1 MKRSLKM
8 LLTMLFATVFLVS
21 FALGT
26 NAAWSYRW
34 LIEPNP
40 LYRSFDSVTEDFA
53 VFFGGESYF
62 YKRGVVRLSDKKE
75 IVPAEYN
82 DIRLLANG
90 HFALGKNITPGR
102 APGPGEWGVCT
113 ADGTVVVPFDYIYG
127 FTALGDKYLVAQNAD
142 RKYGVIDYAGNV
154 VLPFEYDYLMPKHY
168 PCADSALYET
178 HDDSP
183 LFARKSEK
191 YGLIDLSGKILI
203 PFEYASLS
211 QNYGNPQI
219 GLISAAVPRENGYF
233 EGLIDYAGNVV
244 FSFDYAHNYF
254 ISDNVLIVYQ
264 SDSSGQ
270 RYGMVDTSGNILLP
284 LEYDNLSLFYGMYP
298 SDKLKRSELVQAVS
312 HGKTGVFDLAGKP
325 VVPIAYGAVNLFD
338 NDRILVEKD
347 GKWGMIDRAGNV
359 LLPFDYDYLERL
371 SDTLLQA
378 KKGDL
383 FAAIR
388 PDGTEVTPY
397 EFTNFRYSYQ
407 DGFIVGCKGISMYGV
422 LDADGNTCIPY
433 VYDDIY
439 AADSVNLSEKPLW
452 KVQQGENWLLL
463 DADGKEIFRRPCSDL
478 QYNAKLGLCSV
489 ITENGAGILKI
500 SYSKPVSYRRIVT
513 VSTDTS
519 NVRLTLGDTSAF
531 VNAEAK
537 TLDTPP
543 FLRGD
548 RTFVPVR
555 FLAESLGAEVFWD
568 DSTKTASFV
577 KNGTTVRLIIGQNTA
592 YVNSEPRTLDAT
604 IFLENDRTYAPL
616 RFVAETLGAAVEYKE
631 EALTE

>member
-1 MKRSLKM
+1 MKYSLKT
-8 LLTMLFATVFLVS
+8 LFAALFATVFLTALAVS
-21 FALGT
+21 AD
-26 NAAWSYRW
+26 AAWSYQW
-34 LIEPNP
+34 LLEPNGSYQTLQP
-40 LYRSFDSVTEDFA
+40 LSDDIAEFY
-53 VFFGGESYF
+53 GGETV
-62 YKRGVVRLSDKKE
+62 YKYGLVRLSDGKI
-75 IVPAEYN
+75 IVSAEYD
-82 DIRLLANG
+82 DIRALADG
-90 HFALGKNITPGR
+90 HFALGKDIKPGKTQ
-102 APGPGEWGVCT
+102 GPGTWGVCDAGGAVT
-113 ADGTVVVPFDYIYG
+113 VPFNYIYG
-127 FTALGDKYLVAQNAD
+127 FTALGDKYLIAENAEY
-142 RKYGVIDYAGNV
+142 KFGVIDYAGNV
-154 VLPFEYDYLMPKHY
+154 VLPFEYDYLTPKYY
-168 PCADSALYET
+168 PCTDSALYET

-183 LFARKSEK
+183 LFAKKGEK
-191 YGLIDLSGKILI
+191 YGLIDLNGDILV
-203 PFEYASLS
+203 PFGYDNLAQDFSCPEKELIYAANDS
-211 QNYGNPQI
+211 
-219 GLISAAVPRENGYF
+219 ENGSV

-244 FSFDYAHNYF
+244 VPPAYSHLYF
-254 ISDNVLIVYQ
+254 IADNVLIVYN
-264 SDSSGQ
+264 SDSSGA
-270 RYGMVDTSGNILLP
+270 RYGMIDTSGNILLP
-284 LEYDNLSLFYGMYP
+284 LEYDNLSLFYAMYP
-298 SDKLKRSELVQAVS
+298 SDKLKRSELVQAVL

-325 VVPIAYGAVNLFD
+325 VLPVEYGAVNYFD

-422 LDADGNTCIPY
+422 LDADGNTCIPF

-452 KVQQGENWLLL
+452 KVQQGKNWLLL
-463 DADGKEIFRRPCSDL
+463 DADGKEIFRHPCSGL

-513 VSTDTS
+513 VSTDTT
-519 NVRLTLGDTSAF
+519 NIRLTLGDTAAF
-531 VNAEAK
+531 VNEETK

-543 FLRGD
+543 FLRDD

-555 FLAESLGAEVFWD
+555 FLAESLGAEVFWED
-568 DSTKTASFV
+568 ETRTAVFV
-577 KNGTTVRLIIGQNTA
+577 KDGTTVRLTVGTSTA
-592 YVNSEPRTLDAT
+592 YVNGEPRTLDAT
-604 IFLENDRTYAPL
+604 VFLENDRTYAPL
-616 RFVAETLGAAVEYKE
+616 RFVAEALGAAVEYKE

>member
-1 MKRSLKM
+1 MKYSLKT
-8 LLTMLFATVFLVS
+8 LFAALFATVFLT
-21 FALGT
+21 ALAGSAD
-26 NAAWSYRW
+26 AAWSYQW
-34 LIEPNP
+34 LLEPNGSYQTLQP
-40 LYRSFDSVTEDFA
+40 LSDDIAEFY
-53 VFFGGESYF
+53 GGETV
-62 YKRGVVRLSDKKE
+62 YKYGLVRLSDGKI
-75 IVPAEYN
+75 IVSAEYD
-82 DIRLLANG
+82 DIRALADG
-90 HFALGKNITPGR
+90 HFALGKDIKPGKTQ
-102 APGPGEWGVCT
+102 GPGTWGVCDAGGAVT
-113 ADGTVVVPFDYIYG
+113 VPFNYIYG
-127 FTALGDKYLVAQNAD
+127 FTALGDKYLIAENAEY
-142 RKYGVIDYAGNV
+142 KFGVIDYAGNV
-154 VLPFEYDYLMPKHY
+154 VLPFEYDYLTPKYY
-168 PCADSALYET
+168 PCTDSALYET

-183 LFARKSEK
+183 LFAKKGEK
-191 YGLIDLSGKILI
+191 YGLIDLNGDILV
-203 PFEYASLS
+203 PFGYDNLAQDFSCPEKELIYAANDS
-211 QNYGNPQI
+211 
-219 GLISAAVPRENGYF
+219 ENGSV

-244 FSFDYAHNYF
+244 VPPAYSHLYF
-254 ISDNVLIVYQ
+254 IADNVLIVYN
-264 SDSSGQ
+264 SDSSGA
-270 RYGMVDTSGNILLP
+270 RYGMIDTSGNILLP
-284 LEYDNLSLFYGMYP
+284 LEYDNLSLFYAMYP
-298 SDKLKRSELVQAVS
+298 SDKLKRSELVQAVL

-325 VVPIAYGAVNLFD
+325 VLPVEYGAVNYFD

-422 LDADGNTCIPY
+422 LDADGNTCIPF

-452 KVQQGENWLLL
+452 KVQQGKNWLLL
-463 DADGKEIFRRPCSDL
+463 DADGKEIFRHPCSGL

-513 VSTDTS
+513 VSTDTT
-519 NVRLTLGDTSAF
+519 NIRLTLGDTAAF
-531 VNAEAK
+531 VNEETK

-543 FLRGD
+543 FLRDD

-555 FLAESLGAEVFWD
+555 FLAESLGAEVFWED
-568 DSTKTASFV
+568 ETRTAVFV
-577 KNGTTVRLIIGQNTA
+577 KDGTTVRLTVGTSTA
-592 YVNSEPRTLDAT
+592 YVNGEPRTLDAT
-604 IFLENDRTYAPL
+604 VFLENDRTYAPL
-616 RFVAETLGAAVEYKE
+616 RFVAEALGAAVEYKE

>member
-8 LLTMLFATVFLVS
+8 LFAALFATVLLAS
-21 FALGT
+21 FAIGAD
-26 NAAWSYRW
+26 AAWSYQW

-40 LYRSFDSVTEDFA
+40 AYRSLDPVSENLAIFY
-53 VFFGGESYF
+53 GGESFF
-62 YKRGVVRLSDKKE
+62 YKRGIVRLSDKKE

-102 APGPGEWGVCT
+102 TLGPGEWGVCN

-142 RKYGVIDYAGNV
+142 RKFGVIDYAGNV
-154 VLPFEYDYLMPKHY
+154 VLPLEYDYLTPKYY
-168 PCADSALYET
+168 PCTNSALYET

-183 LFARKSEK
+183 LFAKKGEK

-244 FSFDYAHNYF
+244 FSFDYAHVYF

-284 LEYDNLSLFYGMYP
+284 LEYDNLYLFYAMYP

-325 VVPIAYGAVNLFD
+325 VVPIAYGALNLFD

-422 LDADGNTCIPY
+422 LDADGNTCIPF

-513 VSTDTS
+513 VSTDTT
-519 NVRLTLGDTSAF
+519 NIRLTLGDVSAL
-531 VNAEAK
+531 VNAETK

-543 FLRGD
+543 FLRDD

-577 KNGTTVRLIIGQNTA
+577 KNGTTVRLTIGANTA
-592 YVNSEPRTLDAT
+592 YVNDEPRTLDAT

-616 RFVAETLGAAVEYKE
+616 RFVAETLGAAVEYRE
-631 EALTE
+631 N

>member
-1 MKRSLKM
+1 MKYSLKT
-8 LLTMLFATVFLVS
+8 LFAALFATVFLTALAVS
-21 FALGT
+21 AD
-26 NAAWSYRW
+26 AAWSYQW
-34 LIEPNP
+34 FIEPNP
-40 LYRSFDSVTEDFA
+40 AYRSLDPVSENLAIFY
-53 VFFGGESYF
+53 GGESFF
-62 YKRGVVRLSDKKE
+62 YKRGIVRLSDKKE
-75 IVPAEYN
+75 IVPAEYDN
-82 DIRLLANG
+82 IRALADG
-90 HFALGKNITPGR
+90 HFALGKDIKPGKTQ
-102 APGPGEWGVCT
+102 GPGTWGVCDAGGAVT
-113 ADGTVVVPFDYIYG
+113 VPFNYIYG
-127 FTALGDKYLVAQNAD
+127 FTALGDKYLVAQNTD
-142 RKYGVIDYAGNV
+142 RKFGVIDYAGNV
-154 VLPFEYDYLMPKHY
+154 VLPFEYDYLTPKYY
-168 PCADSALYET
+168 PCTDSALYET

-183 LFARKSEK
+183 LFAKKGEK
-191 YGLIDLSGKILI
+191 YGLIDRAGSILI
-203 PFEYASLS
+203 PFVYDHLAQDFSRPEKE
-211 QNYGNPQI
+211 
-219 GLISAAVPRENGYF
+219 LIYVANDSENGSV
-233 EGLIDYAGNVV
+233 EGYIDYAGNVV
-244 FSFDYAHNYF
+244 VPPAYSHLYF
-254 ISDNVLIVYQ
+254 IADNVLIVYN

-284 LEYDNLSLFYGMYP
+284 LEYDNLSLFYAMYP

-347 GKWGMIDRAGNV
+347 GKWGMTDRAGNT
-359 LLPFDYDYLERL
+359 LLSFDYDYLERL

-378 KKGDL
+378 KKGEF
-383 FAAIR
+383 FAVIR

-422 LDADGNTCIPY
+422 LDADGNTCIPFF
-433 VYDDIY
+433 YDDIY

-452 KVQQGENWLLL
+452 KVQQGKNWLLL
-463 DADGKEIFRRPCSDL
+463 DADGKEIFRHPCSGL

-513 VSTDTS
+513 VSTDTT
-519 NVRLTLGDTSAF
+519 NIRLTLGDTAAF

-543 FLRGD
+543 FLRDD

-555 FLAESLGAEVFWD
+555 FLAESLGAEVFWED
-568 DSTKTASFV
+568 ETRTAVFV
-577 KNGTTVRLIIGQNTA
+577 KDGTTVRLTVGTSTA
-592 YVNSEPRTLDAT
+592 YVNGEPRTLDAT
-604 IFLENDRTYAPL
+604 VFLENDRTYAPL
-616 RFVAETLGAAVEYKE
+616 RFVAEALGAAVEYKE

>member
-1 MKRSLKM
+1 MSQNSTAAKRF
-8 LLTMLFATVFLVS
+8 TRINT
-21 FALGT
+21 ALCACRT
-26 NAAWSYRW
+26 
-34 LIEPNP
+34 
-40 LYRSFDSVTEDFA
+40 
-53 VFFGGESYF
+53 
-62 YKRGVVRLSDKKE
+62 KKG
-75 IVPAEYN
+75 IVPAEY
-82 DIRLLANG
+82 DDLRALADG
-90 HFALGKNITPGR
+90 FFALGRDTRIGGR
-102 APGPGEWGVCT
+102 VAGPGKWSVCDT
-113 ADGTVVVPFDYIYG
+113 NGTVVVPPKYIYG
-127 FTALGDKYLVAQNAD
+127 FTMLGDKYLIAENTD
-142 RKYGVIDYAGNV
+142 RKFGVIDY
-154 VLPFEYDYLMPKHY
+154 
-168 PCADSALYET
+168 
-178 HDDSP
+178 
-183 LFARKSEK
+183 
-191 YGLIDLSGKILI
+191 
-203 PFEYASLS
+203 
-211 QNYGNPQI
+211 
-219 GLISAAVPRENGYF
+219 
-233 EGLIDYAGNVV
+233 
-244 FSFDYAHNYF
+244 
-254 ISDNVLIVYQ
+254 
-264 SDSSGQ
+264 
-270 RYGMVDTSGNILLP
+270 
-284 LEYDNLSLFYGMYP
+284 
-298 SDKLKRSELVQAVS
+298 
-312 HGKTGVFDLAGKP
+312 
-325 VVPIAYGAVNLFD
+325 
-338 NDRILVEKD
+338 
-347 GKWGMIDRAGNV
+347 AGNV

-422 LDADGNTCIPY
+422 LDADGNTCIPF

-452 KVQQGENWLLL
+452 TVQQGENWLLL
-463 DADGKEIFRRPCSDL
+463 DADGKEIFRRPCSGL

-489 ITENGAGILKI
+489 VTENGAGVLKI

-513 VSTDTS
+513 VSTDTT
-519 NVRLTLGDTSAF
+519 NIRLTLGDTATL
-531 VNAEAK
+531 VNDAIK

-543 FLRGD
+543 FLLGD

-592 YVNSEPRTLDAT
+592 YVNDESRTLDAT

>member
-1 MKRSLKM
+1 MKYSLKT
-8 LLTMLFATVFLVS
+8 LFAALFATVFLT
-21 FALGT
+21 ALAGSAD
-26 NAAWSYRW
+26 AAWSYQW
-34 LIEPNP
+34 FIEPNP
-40 LYRSFDSVTEDFA
+40 AYRSLDPVSENLAIFY
-53 VFFGGESYF
+53 GGESFF
-62 YKRGVVRLSDKKE
+62 YKRGIVRLSDKKE

-102 APGPGEWGVCT
+102 TLGPGEWGVCT

-154 VLPFEYDYLMPKHY
+154 VLPFEYDYLKPKYY
-168 PCADSALYET
+168 PCADSALHET
-178 HDDSP
+178 HNDSP
-183 LFARKSEK
+183 LFAKKGEK
-191 YGLIDLSGKILI
+191 YGLIDRAGSILI
-203 PFEYASLS
+203 PFDYDHLAQDFSRPEKELIYVASDS
-211 QNYGNPQI
+211 
-219 GLISAAVPRENGYF
+219 ENGSV
-233 EGLIDYAGNVV
+233 EGYIDYAGNVV
-244 FSFDYAHNYF
+244 IPPAYSHLYF
-254 ISDNVLIVYQ
+254 IADNVLIVYN
-264 SDSSGQ
+264 SDSSGA
-270 RYGMVDTSGNILLP
+270 RYGMIDTSGNILLP
-284 LEYDNLSLFYGMYP
+284 LEYDNLSLFYAMYP

-422 LDADGNTCIPY
+422 LDADGNTCIPF

-513 VSTDTS
+513 VSTDTT
-519 NVRLTLGDTSAF
+519 NIRLTLGETAAF
-531 VNAEAK
+531 VNAEVK

-543 FLRGD
+543 FLLGD

-555 FLAESLGAEVFWD
+555 FLAESLGAEVFWED
-568 DSTKTASFV
+568 EMRTAVFV
-577 KNGTTVRLIIGQNTA
+577 KDGTTVRLTVGTSTA
-592 YVNSEPRTLDAT
+592 YVNGEPRTLDAT
-604 IFLENDRTYAPL
+604 VFLENDRTYAPL
-616 RFVAETLGAAVEYKE
+616 RFVAEALGAAVEYKE

>member
-1 MKRSLKM
+1 MKYSLKT
-8 LLTMLFATVFLVS
+8 LFAALFATVFLTALAVS
-21 FALGT
+21 AD
-26 NAAWSYRW
+26 AAWSYQW
-34 LIEPNP
+34 LLEPNGSYQTLQP
-40 LYRSFDSVTEDFA
+40 LSDDIAEFY
-53 VFFGGESYF
+53 GGETV
-62 YKRGVVRLSDKKE
+62 YKYGLVRLSDGKI
-75 IVPAEYN
+75 IVSAKYD
-82 DIRLLANG
+82 DIRALADG
-90 HFALGKNITPGR
+90 HFALGKDIKPGKTQ
-102 APGPGEWGVCT
+102 GPGTWGVCD
-113 ADGTVVVPFDYIYG
+113 ADGAVTVPFDYIYG
-127 FTALGDKYLVAQNAD
+127 FTVLGDKYLIAENAEY
-142 RKYGVIDYAGNV
+142 KFGVIDYAGNV
-154 VLPFEYDYLMPKHY
+154 VLPFEYDYLTPKYY
-168 PCADSALYET
+168 PCTDSALYET

-183 LFARKSEK
+183 LFAKKGEK
-191 YGLIDLSGKILI
+191 YGLIDLTGDILV
-203 PFEYASLS
+203 PFDYDNLAQDFSCPEKELIYAANDS
-211 QNYGNPQI
+211 
-219 GLISAAVPRENGYF
+219 ENGSV
-233 EGLIDYAGNVV
+233 EGLIDYTGNVV
-244 FSFDYAHNYF
+244 VPLAYSHLYF
-254 ISDNVLIVYQ
+254 IADNVLIVYN

-284 LEYDNLSLFYGMYP
+284 LEYDNLSLFYAMYP

-422 LDADGNTCIPY
+422 LDADGNTCIPF

-452 KVQQGENWLLL
+452 KVQQGKNWLLL
-463 DADGKEIFRRPCSDL
+463 DADGKEIFRHPCSGL

-513 VSTDTS
+513 VSTDTT
-519 NVRLTLGDTSAF
+519 NIRLTLGDTSAF

-543 FLRGD
+543 FLRDD

-555 FLAESLGAEVFWD
+555 FLAESLGAEVFWED
-568 DSTKTASFV
+568 EMRTAVFV
-577 KNGTTVRLIIGQNTA
+577 KDGTTVRLTVGTSTA
-592 YVNSEPRTLDAT
+592 YVNGEPRTLDAT
-604 IFLENDRTYAPL
+604 VFLENDRTYAPL
-616 RFVAETLGAAVEYKE
+616 RFVAEALGAAVEYKE
-631 EALTE
+631 EAN

>member
-40 LYRSFDSVTEDFA
+40 LYRSYDSVTEDFA

-82 DIRLLANG
+82 NIRLLANG

-183 LFARKSEK
+183 LFAKKGEK
-191 YGLIDLSGKILI
+191 YGLIDRAGSILI
-203 PFEYASLS
+203 PFVYDHLAQDFSRPEKE
-211 QNYGNPQI
+211 
-219 GLISAAVPRENGYF
+219 LIYVANDSENGSV
-233 EGLIDYAGNVV
+233 EGYIDYAGNVV
-244 FSFDYAHNYF
+244 VPPAYSHLYF
-254 ISDNVLIVYQ
+254 IADNVLIVYN

-284 LEYDNLSLFYGMYP
+284 LEYDNLSLFYAMYP

-422 LDADGNTCIPY
+422 LDADGNTCIPF

-452 KVQQGENWLLL
+452 KVQQGKNWLLL
-463 DADGKEIFRRPCSDL
+463 DADGKEIFRHPCSGL

-513 VSTDTS
+513 VSTDTAS
-519 NVRLTLGDTSAF
+519 VRLTLGDTLAF
-531 VNAEAK
+531 VNEETK
-537 TLDTPP
+537 KLDTPP
-543 FLRGD
+543 FLRDD

-555 FLAESLGAEVFWD
+555 FLAESLGAEVFWED
-568 DSTKTASFV
+568 ETRTAVFV
-577 KNGTTVRLIIGQNTA
+577 KDGTTVRLTVGTSTA
-592 YVNSEPRTLDAT
+592 YVNAEPRTLDAT
-604 IFLENDRTYAPL
+604 VFLENDRTYAPL
-616 RFVAETLGAAVEYKE
+616 RFVAEALGAAVEYKE

>member
-1 MKRSLKM
+1 MKYSLKT
-8 LLTMLFATVFLVS
+8 LFAALFATVFLT
-21 FALGT
+21 ALAGSAD
-26 NAAWSYRW
+26 AAWSYQW
-34 LIEPNP
+34 FIEPNP
-40 LYRSFDSVTEDFA
+40 AYRSLDPVSENLAIFY
-53 VFFGGESYF
+53 GGESFF
-62 YKRGVVRLSDKKE
+62 YKRGIVRLSDKKE
-75 IVPAEYN
+75 IVPAEYD
-82 DIRLLANG
+82 DIRALADG
-90 HFALGKNITPGR
+90 HFALGKDIKPGKTQ
-102 APGPGEWGVCT
+102 GPGTWGVCD
-113 ADGTVVVPFDYIYG
+113 AGGAVTVSFNYIYG
-127 FTALGDKYLVAQNAD
+127 FTALGDKYLVAQNTD
-142 RKYGVIDYAGNV
+142 RKFGVIDYAGNV
-154 VLPFEYDYLMPKHY
+154 VLPFEYDYLTPKYY
-168 PCADSALYET
+168 PCTDSALYET

-183 LFARKSEK
+183 LFAKKGEK
-191 YGLIDLSGKILI
+191 YGLIDLTGDILV
-203 PFEYASLS
+203 PFDYDNLAQDFSCPEKELIYAANDS
-211 QNYGNPQI
+211 
-219 GLISAAVPRENGYF
+219 ENGSV
-233 EGLIDYAGNVV
+233 EGFIDYAGNVV
-244 FSFDYAHNYF
+244 VPPAYSHLYF
-254 ISDNVLIVYQ
+254 IADNVLIVYN
-264 SDSSGQ
+264 SDSSGA
-270 RYGMVDTSGNILLP
+270 RYGMIDTSGNILLP
-284 LEYDNLSLFYGMYP
+284 LEYDNLSLFYAMYP

-378 KKGDL
+378 KKGEF
-383 FAAIR
+383 FAVIR

-422 LDADGNTCIPY
+422 LDADGNTCIPF

-439 AADSVNLSEKPLW
+439 AADSVNLSEKTLW
-452 KVQQGENWLLL
+452 KVQQGKNWLLL
-463 DADGKEIFRRPCSDL
+463 DADGKEIFRHPCSGL

-513 VSTDTS
+513 VSTDTT
-519 NVRLTLGDTSAF
+519 NIRLTLGDTAAF
-531 VNAEAK
+531 VNAEVK

-543 FLRGD
+543 FLLGD

-577 KNGTTVRLIIGQNTA
+577 KNGTTVRLTVGTSTA
-592 YVNSEPRTLDAT
+592 YVNGEPRTLDAT
-604 IFLENDRTYAPL
+604 VFLENDRTYAPL
-616 RFVAETLGAAVEYKE
+616 RFVAEALGTAVEYKE

>member
-82 DIRLLANG
+82 NIRLLANG

-183 LFARKSEK
+183 LFAKKGKK
-191 YGLIDLSGKILI
+191 YGLIDLAANILV
-203 PFEYASLS
+203 PFEYDNLS
-211 QNYGNPQI
+211 QDFTCLEKE
-219 GLISAAVPRENGYF
+219 LIYAASDSENGSV

-244 FSFDYAHNYF
+244 FSFDYAHVYF

-284 LEYDNLSLFYGMYP
+284 LEYDNLSLFYAMYP

-347 GKWGMIDRAGNV
+347 GKWGMIGRAGNV

-422 LDADGNTCIPY
+422 LDADGNTCIPF

-452 KVQQGENWLLL
+452 KVQQGENWQLL
-463 DADGKEIFRRPCSDL
+463 DVDGKEIFRRPCSGL

-513 VSTDTS
+513 VSTDTT
-519 NVRLTLGDTSAF
+519 NIRLTLGETAAF
-531 VNAEAK
+531 VNAEIK

-543 FLRGD
+543 FLLGD

-592 YVNSEPRTLDAT
+592 YVNDEPRTLDAT
-604 IFLENDRTYAPL
+604 VFLENDRTYAPL
-616 RFVAETLGAAVEYKE
+616 RFVAEALGAAVEYKE